1 MKKILFRA
9 DYFCTPTYVASV
21 ADMICE
27 NIRYEMMFRKLS
39 DLEKQECDIESVFEN
54 LYLNKYELENVNK
67 EPSYIFFKKTDRYI
81 NKIIVNRYFVSCIF
95 DIIENDDIEKDIR
108 TVYETVE
115 KTLYESNKVNI
126 VTKICSIM
134 DNEYVEKDNFGE
146 GFVESESSVVRIKD
160 NVKLKSEEKI
170 FEFSSEDDMRK
181 YSRVVK
187 RTAITDDIESDDRN
201 WSELYNEVKHKIYG

>member
-115 KTLYESNKVNI
+115 KTLHESNKVNI
-126 VTKICSIM
+126 VTKICSVM
-134 DNEYVEKDNFGE
+134 DNEYVEKEFSE

-160 NVKLKSEEKI
+160 NVRLKSEERI
-170 FEFSSEDDMRK
+170 FEFSSEDDKGR

-187 RTAITDDIESDDRN
+187 RTAITDDMESDDRN
-201 WSELYNEVKHKIYG
+201 WSGLYNEVKHKIYG